1 MGLCKRKCKKIFW
14 ALAVACFY
22 LGFSCLPQA
31 EARADRYFVD
41 YENNTGYYVDVNSIS
56 MPSDHELELDL
67 YLVKLHGGYMYRYR
81 AYFDTE
87 EGSYQYRQ
95 ARVYNYETKKL
106 MTGTAFLQDKLSYH
120 RSPMLEQV
128 VDFALNWKRSHIH
141 KTPYGET
148 WED

>member
-14 ALAVACFY
+14 ALAVACFC

-41 YENNTGYYVDVNSIS
+41 YENNTGYYVDVNSID
-56 MPSDHELELDL
+56 MPSEHELELDL

-106 MTGTAFLQDKLSYH
+106 VTGTAFLQDKLSYH
-120 RSPMLEQV
+120 KSRMLEQV
-128 VDFALNWKRSHIH
+128 VDFALGWKKSHIH

-148 WED
+148 WEN

>member
-1 MGLCKRKCKKIFW
+1 MDLCKRRWKKIFFT
-14 ALAVACFY
+14 AVIAC
-22 LGFSCLPQA
+22 LGLSLIVVQRL
-31 EARADRYFVD
+31 EAKADRYFVD
-41 YENNTGYYVDVNSIS
+41 YENNTGYYVDVNSIEI
-56 MPSDHELELDL
+56 PSDHEVELDL
-67 YLVKLHGGYMYRYR
+67 YLVKLHGGFMYRYR
-81 AYFDTE
+81 AYFDTL

-106 MTGTAFLQDKLSYH
+106 MTGTAFVQDKLSYH

-128 VDFALNWKRSHIH
+128 VDFAIDWKKSHIH

>member
-1 MGLCKRKCKKIFW
+1 MGLCKRKCKKIFRV
-14 ALAVACFY
+14 LAIACFC
-22 LGFSCLPQA
+22 LGLGCLQQA

-41 YENNTGYYVDVNSIS
+41 YENNTGYYVDVNSIDL
-56 MPSDHELELDL
+56 PSDHEIELDL

-106 MTGTAFLQDKLSYH
+106 VTGTAFLQDKLSYH
-120 RSPMLEQV
+120 KSRMLEQV
-128 VDFALNWKRSHIH
+128 VDFALGWKKSHIH

-148 WED
+148 WEN

>member
-14 ALAVACFY
+14 ALAVACFC
-22 LGFSCLPQA
+22 LGFSCLQQA

-41 YENNTGYYVDVNSIS
+41 YENNTGYYVDVNSID
-56 MPSDHELELDL
+56 MPSDHEIELDL

-106 MTGTAFLQDKLSYH
+106 VTGTAFLQDKLSYH
-120 RSPMLEQV
+120 KSRMLEQV
-128 VDFALNWKRSHIH
+128 VDFALGWKKSHIH

-148 WED
+148 WEN

>member
-1 MGLCKRKCKKIFW
+1 MDLYKRRWKKIF
-14 ALAVACFY
+14 LAAIMACF
-22 LGFSCLPQA
+22 CLSWSNIQGV
-31 EARADRYFVD
+31 EAKADRYFVD
-41 YENNTGYYVDVNSIS
+41 YENNTGYYVDVNSIE
-56 MPSDHELELDL
+56 MLSDHELELDL

-81 AYFDTE
+81 AYFDTV
-87 EGSYQYRQ
+87 EGSYQYRR

-106 MTGTAFLQDKLSYH
+106 MTGTEFVPDKLSYH

-128 VDFALNWKRSHIH
+128 VDFALEWRGSHIN

>member
-1 MGLCKRKCKKIFW
+1 MVLCKRRYKKIL
-14 ALAVACFY
+14 LAAIIAFFCFSMGW
-22 LGFSCLPQA
+22 LQHS

-41 YENNTGYYVDVNSIS
+41 YDNNTGYYVDVNSIS
-56 MPSDHELELDL
+56 MPSEHELELDL

-106 MTGTAFLQDKLSYH
+106 MTETAFLQDKLSYH

-128 VDFALNWKRSHIH
+128 VDFALNWKKSHIH

>member
-1 MGLCKRKCKKIFW
+1 MDLFKRRWKNLIFVTIIACLCLVVGI
-14 ALAVACFY
+14 
-22 LGFSCLPQA
+22 SQQA
-31 EARADRYFVD
+31 DAKADRYFVD
-41 YENNTGYYVDVNSIS
+41 YDNNTGYYVDVNSIDI
-56 MPSDHELELDL
+56 PSEHELELDL

-95 ARVYNYETKKL
+95 AKVYNYETKKL
-106 MTGTAFLQDKLSYH
+106 MLGTEFVQGKLSYH

-128 VDFALNWKRSHIH
+128 VDFAIEWKKRHIN

-148 WED
+148 WEG